1 MPLDPAESSEGSFL
15 SDVLHGLGTQP
26 KQMPPKYFYDATG
39 AELFTEI
46 CELEEYYPTRTEVG
60 ILQSNATDIADKLGD
75 QVMLIEYGSGSL
87 DKVRIL
93 LDALSNPVAL
103 CAIDISAKQLKGA
116 TKEVQDAYPNL
127 EVLAVEADFTH
138 AVPLP
143 SPETTPK
150 ARVAF
155 FPGSTIGNFAPDSAH
170 TFLEGISETVGSD
183 GLLLIGVDL
192 KKDAS
197 RLVAAYDDAKG
208 VTAAFNLNLLQRINR
223 ELGGDFDLTLFR
235 HIARYSKVHGRI
247 EMHLESCTDQTVH
260 IDDYA
265 FDFLAGETIHTEN
278 SYKFS
283 PDEFQTLAQS
293 AGFDHVQSWSDPDS
307 LFGVM
312 LFRVSSP
319 KI

>member
-1 MPLDPAESSEGSFL
+1 MPLDPLDISDGTFL
-15 SDVLHGLGTQP
+15 GDVLHGLSAQP
-26 KQMPPKYFYDATG
+26 KQMPPKYFYDTIG
-39 AELFTEI
+39 AELFTQI
-46 CELEEYYPTRTEVG
+46 CELEEYYPTRTEVS
-60 ILQSNATDIADKLGD
+60 ILQNNATDIAAKLGE

-93 LDALSNPVAL
+93 LDALSDPVAL
-103 CAIDISAKQLKGA
+103 CAIDISAEQLKA
-116 TKEVQDAYPNL
+116 ASEEVQNAYPNL
-127 EVLAVEADFTH
+127 EVLAVEADFTQ

-143 SPETTPK
+143 SPVTPPK

-155 FPGSTIGNFAPDSAH
+155 FPGSTIGNFAPDNARA
-170 TFLEGISETVGSD
+170 FLSGISETIGAD

-223 ELGGDFDLTLFR
+223 ELDGDFDLTLFR
-235 HIARYSKVHGRI
+235 HIARYSKVHSRI

-260 IDDYA
+260 VGDYA
-265 FDFLAGETIHTEN
+265 FDFQAGETIHTEN

-283 PDEFQTLAQS
+283 SGEFQSLAQS
-293 AGFDHVQSWSDPDS
+293 AGFDHVQSWSDFEN

-312 LFRVSSP
+312 LFRVSP
-319 KI
+319 C

>member
-1 MPLDPAESSEGSFL
+1 MPLDPLNISDGTFL
-15 SDVLHGLGTQP
+15 GDVLHGLGAQP
-26 KQMPPKYFYDATG
+26 KQMPPKYFYDTTG
-39 AELFTEI
+39 AELFTQI

-60 ILQSNATDIADKLGD
+60 ILQNNATDIAAKLGE

-93 LDALSNPVAL
+93 LDALSDPVAL
-103 CAIDISAKQLKGA
+103 CAIDISAEQLKA
-116 TKEVQDAYPNL
+116 ASEEVQNAYPNL
-127 EVLAVEADFTH
+127 EVLAVEADFTQ

-143 SPETTPK
+143 SPVTPPK

-155 FPGSTIGNFAPDSAH
+155 FPGSTIGNFAPDNARA
-170 TFLEGISETVGSD
+170 FLSGISETIGAD

-223 ELGGDFDLTLFR
+223 ELDGDFDLSLFR
-235 HIARYSKVHGRI
+235 HIARYSKVHSRI

-260 IDDYA
+260 VGDYA
-265 FDFLAGETIHTEN
+265 FDFQAGETIHTEN

-283 PDEFQTLAQS
+283 SGEFQSLAQS
-293 AGFDHVQSWSDPDS
+293 AGFDHVQSWSDLEN

-312 LFRVSSP
+312 LFRVSP
-319 KI
+319 C

>member
-1 MPLDPAESSEGSFL
+1 MPLDPPKSSDGTFL
-15 SDVLHGLGTQP
+15 GDVLYGLSTQP
-26 KQMPPKYFYDATG
+26 KQMPPKYFYDAIG

-46 CELEEYYPTRTEVG
+46 CALEEYYPTRTEIG
-60 ILQSNATDIADKLGD
+60 ILKKNAKDIAANLGER
-75 QVMLIEYGSGSL
+75 VMLIEYGSGSL

-103 CAIDISAKQLKGA
+103 CAIDISAEQLKNA
-116 TKEVQDAYPNL
+116 TKEVQDSYPNL
-127 EVLAVEADFTH
+127 EVLAVEADFTR

-143 SPETTPK
+143 SPETPPK
-150 ARVAF
+150 TRVAF
-155 FPGSTIGNFAPDSAH
+155 FPGSTIGNFAPDSARA
-170 TFLEGISETVGSD
+170 FLEGISETIGPD

-208 VTAAFNLNLLQRINR
+208 VTAAFNLNLLRRINR
-223 ELGGDFDLTLFR
+223 ELGGDFDLSLFR

-247 EMHLESCTDQTVH
+247 EMHLESCTDQIVH
-260 IDDYA
+260 IGEYA
-265 FDFLAGETIHTEN
+265 FNFEAGETIHTEN

-283 PDEFQTLAQS
+283 QDEFQALAQS
-293 AGFDHVQSWSDPDS
+293 AGFDHVQSWSDPEN

-312 LFRVSSP
+312 LFCVSDH
-319 KI
+319 